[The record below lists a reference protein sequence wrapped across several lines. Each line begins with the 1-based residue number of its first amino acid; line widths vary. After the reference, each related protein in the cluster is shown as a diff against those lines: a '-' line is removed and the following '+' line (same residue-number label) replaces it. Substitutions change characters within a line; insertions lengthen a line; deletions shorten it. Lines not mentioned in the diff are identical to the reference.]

1 MPAGFETVF
10 PPDDTGRTTYE
21 RFRYQAHVAFRFC
34 LEAATC
40 GDVLAIVCEHFE
52 DVAVE
57 RSDGWRLM
65 QIKTR
70 DAELGPWRLGDLLG
84 QSGALRGLYRTHEA
98 LNDLNGGSHDC
109 RLEARLEGALARG
122 DQAEALTFQ
131 GDGATS
137 DVIDRCAQ
145 RLEITAAEA
154 ADFLSK
160 VTVIDHEPPREVVA
174 AVMRDLLRRAAP
186 GLSGV
191 QVDAIYQTVFSKI
204 EDAMEGKLLADQF
217 PAMLVQPTTADEA
230 AQKLVEAK
238 RLDRDTLVDLFGEL
252 TASKALLDQIA
263 DPALLTAT
271 ALERKLRLAGADDA
285 VVEDAKTLRA
295 NAAIREAEILSA
307 SYSGQEAL
315 LGDVRA
321 RLTIVANSVAATA
334 GDPPGPTVWAGVMS
348 RLPAEAQSVDQSRL
362 FDADQM
368 LLLGEL
374 CQMSDLCDFGWG
386 GDA

>member
-34 LEAATC
+34 LEAATR
-40 GDVLAIVCEHFE
+40 GDVLAVVCEHFE

-70 DAELGPWRLGDLLG
+70 DAELPPWKLGDLLG
-84 QSGALRGLYRTHEA
+84 QSGALRGLHRTHKA
-98 LNDLNGGSHDC
+98 LNDLNRGSHDC
-109 RLEARLEGALARG
+109 RLEARLEGAVAHG

-131 GDGATS
+131 GDGATR

-160 VTVIDHEPPREVVA
+160 VTVIDHEPPRELIA

-217 PAMLVQPTTADEA
+217 PAMLVQPTTVDEA

-307 SYSGQEAL
+307 SYSDQEAL

-321 RLTIVANSVAATA
+321 RLKIVANSVAATV

-374 CQMSDLCDFGWG
+374 CQISDLCDFGWG

>member
-1 MPAGFETVF
+1 
-10 PPDDTGRTTYE
+10 
-21 RFRYQAHVAFRFC
+21 
-34 LEAATC
+34 
-40 GDVLAIVCEHFE
+40 
-52 DVAVE
+52 
-57 RSDGWRLM
+57 
-65 QIKTR
+65 
-70 DAELGPWRLGDLLG
+70 
-84 QSGALRGLYRTHEA
+84 
-98 LNDLNGGSHDC
+98 
-109 RLEARLEGALARG
+109 
-122 DQAEALTFQ
+122 
-131 GDGATS
+131 
-137 DVIDRCAQ
+137 
-145 RLEITAAEA
+145 
-154 ADFLSK
+154 
-160 VTVIDHEPPREVVA
+160 
-174 AVMRDLLRRAAP
+174 MRDLLRRAAP

-191 QVDAIYQTVFSKI
+191 QVDAIYQTVFNKV

-217 PAMLVQPTTADEA
+217 PAVLVQPTTADEA

-252 TASKALLDQIA
+252 TTSKALLDQIA

-307 SYSGQEAL
+307 SYNDQEAL

-321 RLTIVANSVAATA
+321 RLKIIANSVVATA
-334 GDPPGPTVWAGVMS
+334 GDPPGPTVWADVMS
-348 RLPAEAQSVDQSRL
+348 RLPTEAQSVDQSRL

>member
-1 MPAGFETVF
+1 VPAGFETVF

-21 RFRYQAHVAFRFC
+21 RFRYQAHIAFRFC
-34 LEAATC
+34 LEAATG
-40 GDVLAIVCEHFE
+40 GDVVAVVCEHFE

-57 RSDGWRLM
+57 RSHGWRLI

-70 DAELGPWRLGDLLG
+70 DAELPPWKLGDLLG
-84 QSGALRGLYRTHEA
+84 KGGALRGLYRTHKA
-98 LNDLNGGSHDC
+98 LNDLNGGTHDC
-109 RLEARLEGALARG
+109 GLEARLEGAVARG
-122 DQAEALTFQ
+122 DQAETLTFQ
-131 GDGATS
+131 GDGPTS
-137 DVIDRCAQ
+137 EVVDRCAQ
-145 RLEITAAEA
+145 RLDITAAEA

-160 VTVIDHEPPREVVA
+160 VTVIDHEPPRELIA

-191 QVDAIYQTVFSKI
+191 QVDSIYQTVFSKI
-204 EDAMEGKLLADQF
+204 EDAMEGRLLADQF
-217 PAMLVQPTTADEA
+217 PAVLVQPTTAEEA

-252 TASKALLDQIA
+252 TASKALLAQIA
-263 DPALLTAT
+263 DPSLLTAT
-271 ALERKLRLAGADDA
+271 ALERKLRLAGAEDA

-295 NAAIREAEILSA
+295 NAAIREAEVLSA
-307 SYSGQEAL
+307 SYSDQEAV

-321 RLTIVANSVAATA
+321 RLKIVANSIAATA
-334 GDPPGPTVWAGVMS
+334 GDPRGPTVWAGVMN
-348 RLPAEAQSVDQSRL
+348 RLATEAQSVDQSRL

-374 CQMSDLCDFGWG
+374 CQISDLCDFGWG